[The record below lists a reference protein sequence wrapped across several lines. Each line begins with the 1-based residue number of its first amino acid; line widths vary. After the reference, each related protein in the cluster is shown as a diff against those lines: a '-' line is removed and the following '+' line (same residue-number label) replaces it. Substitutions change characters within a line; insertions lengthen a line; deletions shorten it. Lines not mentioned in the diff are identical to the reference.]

1 MNKRDAFKRG
11 SIDNKEKQ
19 CGERAARGRQ
29 RAQARV
35 RRRPEETGGSASE
48 GTLPNARRTVGA
60 AHRPHAL
67 GTLNQPAK
75 FLPPA

>member
-48 GTLPNARRTVGA
+48 ASVSANAES
-60 AHRPHAL
+60 
-67 GTLNQPAK
+67 
-75 FLPPA
+75 